1 MISSVSRFRFHGLCL
16 LWWLLLAPWESAA
29 QSRFVDDTTK
39 MVYGPYTTLFQTFE
53 DIKLNRYNLRKPDT
67 LISRREYISYVNGTE
82 NKYQDL
88 GNNGTSIRYLFY
100 KEPDEIGLRSGFD
113 SYRLYQPP
121 SAEMEY
127 YDTRSPYTAIDAFIG
142 GGGRAMTTVKHTRNI
157 NPLWNVGAYYHRVVS
172 DKQVGGRGRGDR
184 QVIHNSYFLNTHY
197 QSQEGKYL
205 ALGSISRSFHK
216 VRESGGVQVPENAI
230 KADFFDDNARV
241 NLTWP
246 ESSEMN
252 FRMHFYNQYK
262 VRDPLQLYYSSEL
275 IQTKNSFIDKNLS
288 QNAWFYDPI
297 LISTDSTTDR
307 GRLNRWVNE
316 LGAKGDLAGL
326 FYNVYLRLRNVK
338 YTHQYL
344 SFNDAVFENAVG
356 GNLRYDIDSAQHVDA
371 SAEYLFPDYY
381 RLGGRYI
388 MKFLEAEYWRMR
400 YKPAAIEQNYFANT
414 HEWYNNFDATVSDQ
428 LKGRILL
435 RWKTLRFAPGLSLT
449 NVKNRIYYG
458 YDRRPAQASGNV
470 QLLSPTVG
478 LDFRLLK
485 SIYLENEFIYTMVT
499 GDSEASNT
507 FRIPEIFT
515 NHRIYFGDYL
525 FDRKIYVQAGVD
537 LHYKS
542 AYRPEAYDPTTQ
554 QFYLQDTWLNPAY
567 LIADLF
573 FNFQI
578 DHITVTLKLTH
589 ANQGAL
595 DGYFTYAGGYIG
607 QNQAFDV
614 AIRWMFFN

>member
-1 MISSVSRFRFHGLCL
+1 MISAVLRFLIGMFFL
-16 LWWLLLAPWESAA
+16 LWGLFGLLGEAAA

-39 MVYGPYTTLFQTFE
+39 MVYGPYTTLFQTFD
-53 DIKLNRYNLRKPDT
+53 DIKLNRENLRKVDT
-67 LISRREYISYVNGTE
+67 LISRREFISYVNATD

-88 GNNGTSIRYLFY
+88 GNNGTSIRNLFY
-100 KEPDEIGLRSGFD
+100 KQPDEIGLRSGFE
-113 SYRLYQPP
+113 SYQLYQLPT
-121 SAEMEY
+121 AFMEY
-127 YDTRSPYTAIDAFIG
+127 YDTRSPYTVIDAFIG
-142 GGGRAMTTVKHTRNI
+142 GKGRAMTTVKHTRNI
-157 NPLWNVGAYYHRVVS
+157 TPLWNVSAYYHRVVS

-184 QVIHNSYFLNTHY
+184 QVIHNSYFLNANY
-197 QSQEGKYL
+197 KSQNGNYR
-205 ALGSISRSFHK
+205 ALGSISRSFHR

-230 KADFFDDNARV
+230 IADYFDENARV
-241 NLTWP
+241 NLIWP

-262 VRDPLQLYYSSEL
+262 VRNPLQLYYSGEL
-275 IQTKNSFIDKNLS
+275 ISTKNAFIDKNLS
-288 QNAWFYDPI
+288 QNAWFYDPV

-307 GRLNRWVNE
+307 GKLNRWVNE
-316 LGAKGDLAGL
+316 IGVKGDLAGL
-326 FYNVYLRLRNVK
+326 FYNYYLRLRGVK

-344 SFNDAVFENAVG
+344 TFNDAVFENAVG
-356 GNLRYDIDSAQHVDA
+356 GNLRYDIDSVQHVDA
-371 SAEYLFPDYY
+371 SAEYLFPNYY
-381 RLGGRYI
+381 RMGGRYI

-428 LKGRILL
+428 LKGSILL
-435 RWKTLRFAPGLSLT
+435 RWKALRFAPGLSLT
-449 NVKNRIYYG
+449 NVKNRVYYG

-478 LDFRLLK
+478 LDFRLWK
-485 SIYLENEFIYTMVT
+485 SIYFENEFIYTMVT
-499 GDSEASNT
+499 GDTEASNT

-515 NHRIYFGDYL
+515 NHRVYFGNYL
-525 FDRKIYVQAGVD
+525 FDRKIYVQTGVN

-542 AYRPEAYDPTTQ
+542 DYRPEAYDPTTQ
-554 QFYLQDTWLNPAY
+554 QFYLQDAFLNPDY

-595 DGYFTYAGGYIG
+595 DGYFTFAGGYIG
-607 QNQAFDV
+607 QGQAFDV